1 MAPDGTDHQTAE
13 QRPRCEFGK
22 TLYAEGECRRPGE
35 VQVDGSLL
43 CVPHAQLL
51 RLRVRESLTLG
62 RLFEMD
68 KWLDGS
74 NNRADQLRW
83 QRVLRQRDEAVEQL
97 RFNRTLTVA
106 HKEQNA

>member
-51 RLRVRESLTLG
+51 RLRVREGLSLG
-62 RLFEMD
+62 RVFEMD
-68 KWLDGS
+68 KWLDDL

-97 RFNRTLTVA
+97 RFNRTLIVA

>member
-1 MAPDGTDHQTAE
+1 MAPHGTDHQTAE

-51 RLRVRESLTLG
+51 RLRVKENLSLG
-62 RLFEMD
+62 SVFEMD
-68 KWLDGS
+68 KWLDDP

-83 QRVLRQRDEAVEQL
+83 QRVLRERDEVEEQL
-97 RFNRTLTVA
+97 RFNRMLTET
-106 HKEQNA
+106 HKKPNQ